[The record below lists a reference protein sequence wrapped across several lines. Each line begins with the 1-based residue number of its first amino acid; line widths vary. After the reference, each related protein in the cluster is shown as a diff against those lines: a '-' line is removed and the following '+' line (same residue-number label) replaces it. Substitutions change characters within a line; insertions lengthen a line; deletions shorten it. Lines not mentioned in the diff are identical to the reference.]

1 MEPRHLPRCRSL
13 AVACVLAF
21 AGATQ
26 AMAQF
31 LPAPGQTNPGGAF
44 PPPPGQRQAPAQDPA
59 FPPPPGARQAPSQ
72 DPAFPPPPSP
82 GQASLRGGI
91 SVAPGGGGSFS
102 PAPSGGFPSPSG
114 GGFSPPAPAGPS
126 EAQRVC
132 TTFPAIREDTE
143 KAAAAIKTAGNRKA
157 SREEVCPLFK
167 TFAAHEAKLV
177 AFLSTNQ
184 KLCGVPPNIVAQV
197 KKNHANTIRIRNNVC
212 SAAPVAGAAG
222 PTLSDALGGPV
233 IADDQTAKLP
243 NRGTFDT
250 LTGNALQ
257 K

>member
-1 MEPRHLPRCRSL
+1 
-13 AVACVLAF
+13 
-21 AGATQ
+21 
-26 AMAQF
+26 MAQF

-59 FPPPPGARQAPSQ
+59 FPPPPGARQTPAQ
-72 DPAFPPPPSP
+72 DSAFPPPPSP

-102 PAPSGGFPSPSG
+102 PAPSGGGFPSPSG

-132 TTFPAIREDTE
+132 MTFPTIREETE

-212 SAAPVAGAAG
+212 SAAPVAGGAAG

>member
-1 MEPRHLPRCRSL
+1 
-13 AVACVLAF
+13 
-21 AGATQ
+21 
-26 AMAQF
+26 
-31 LPAPGQTNPGGAF
+31 
-44 PPPPGQRQAPAQDPA
+44 
-59 FPPPPGARQAPSQ
+59 
-72 DPAFPPPPSP
+72 
-82 GQASLRGGI
+82 LRGGI

-102 PAPSGGFPSPSG
+102 PAPSNGGFPSPSG

-132 TTFPAIREDTE
+132 LQFPTIREATE
-143 KAAAAIKTAGNRKA
+143 KSAAAIRTAGDRKA

-167 TFAAHEAKLV
+167 TFAVHEAKLV
-177 AFLSTNQ
+177 SFLTTNQ
-184 KLCGVPPNIVAQV
+184 KLCGVPLNIIAQV

-212 SAAPVAGAAG
+212 SAAPVAGPSG
-222 PTLSDALGGPV
+222 PTLSDALGGPI

>member
-1 MEPRHLPRCRSL
+1 MEPRRLPPRHLPRCRSL
-13 AVACVLAF
+13 AVACALAV

-26 AMAQF
+26 ALAQ
-31 LPAPGQTNPGGAF
+31 F
-44 PPPPGQRQAPAQDPA
+44 PPPPGQSQAPAQDPA
-59 FPPPPGARQAPSQ
+59 FPPAPGARQAPAQ
-72 DPAFPPPPSP
+72 DSAFPPPPSP

-102 PAPSGGFPSPSG
+102 PAPGGGFPSPSG
-114 GGFSPPAPAGPS
+114 GGFSPPAPQGPS

-132 TTFPAIREDTE
+132 TAFPAIREATE
-143 KAAAAIKTAGNRKA
+143 KSAAAIRTASDRKA
-157 SREEVCPLFK
+157 AREEVCPLFK
-167 TFAAHEAKLV
+167 AFATNEAKLV
-177 AFLSTNQ
+177 NFLSTNQ

-212 SAAPVAGAAG
+212 STAPVAGSA
-222 PTLSDALGGPV
+222 PTLSDALGGPI